1 VARKDASVVIRRR
14 VWHARPRGGSTLITF
29 IVARPMARPTTVT
42 RSEIPP
48 AFNVADFFILP
59 HQQSRGGRPYMYC
72 GDQTLTYG
80 QLHQNTN
87 RVGNALRELGV
98 GMEDRVLLLML
109 ESLLFPPSFFGAIR
123 IGAVAVPVNTL
134 LTSKD
139 YLYYLNDSRAK
150 VLIVDLALW
159 PQIEPI
165 AGQLRHQ
172 KHIVIAN
179 GTVPGRPSLEALMAK
194 AGPEL
199 RTELM
204 SPDDPAFWL
213 YTSGSTGA
221 PKAAVHLHHD
231 MVYVTD
237 HFVEPVLGLREDDL
251 GFSAAKFFFAYG
263 LGNSLYFPLAVGGR
277 TVVQPARPTPE
288 VCFAILERHRP
299 TVFYGV
305 PTLYNAMLNTYEA
318 WLAGK
323 SNPPAKLPKLDS
335 LRFSVSAG
343 ESLPPELFTRWKKH
357 FGTEILDGIGSTE
370 MLHIFISNR
379 LGSVKPGST
388 GTACPGYEAKLVDE
402 HGQPVQD
409 GEVGALLVKGD
420 SSAPYYWNKHEKS
433 KSTML
438 GEWVVT
444 GDQFHRDAEGYYWY
458 AGRNDDM
465 MKVSGAWVSPIEI
478 ENALLGHP
486 AVAECAVVGHAD
498 AAGLTKAKA
507 FVVVKPGQTA
517 GEALADALRAHVR
530 QAIAGFKTPQWIEF
544 VPDLPKTATGKIKRF
559 ELRK

>member
-1 VARKDASVVIRRR
+1 
-14 VWHARPRGGSTLITF
+14 
-29 IVARPMARPTTVT
+29 MAGIMNVT
-42 RSEIPP
+42 RTELPA

-59 HQQSRGGRPYMYC
+59 HQQARASQPYMYC

-80 QLHQNTN
+80 QLHQNSN
-87 RVGNALRELGV
+87 RVGNALRSLGV
-98 GMEDRVLLLML
+98 EMEDRVLLLML

-134 LTSKD
+134 LTAKD

-150 VLIVDLALW
+150 VLIVDQALW
-159 PQIEPI
+159 SQIEPI

-172 KHIVIAN
+172 KHILIAN
-179 GTVPGRPSLEALMAK
+179 GSVPGRQSLEALLAK
-194 AGPEL
+194 SSPEL
-199 RTELM
+199 ETEPM
-204 SPDDPAFWL
+204 SPDDPALWL

-231 MVYVTD
+231 MVYAAD
-237 HFVEPVLGLREDDL
+237 HFAKPVLGLRESDL

-288 VCFAILERHRP
+288 VCFQVLERYRP

-305 PTLYNAMLNTYEA
+305 PTLYNAMLNTYDA

-323 SNPPAKLPKLDS
+323 SNPPAKLPKLEH

-343 ESLPPELFTRWKKH
+343 ESLPPELYSRWKKH

-370 MLHIFISNR
+370 MMHIFISNR

-388 GTACPGYEAKLVDE
+388 GTPCPGYEAKLVDE
-402 HGQPVQD
+402 HGAPVQD
-409 GEVGALLVKGD
+409 GAIGALLVKGD

-433 KSTML
+433 KATML

-444 GDQFHRDAEGYYWY
+444 GDQFHRDADGYYWY
-458 AGRNDDM
+458 EGRNDDM

-478 ENALLGHP
+478 ENALLTHP
-486 AVAECAVVGHAD
+486 AVAECAVVGHVD

-507 FVVVKPGQTA
+507 FIVVKAGHTA
-517 GEALADALRAHVR
+517 GDPLAAALMAHVR

-544 VPDLPKTATGKIKRF
+544 TADLPKTATGKIKRF

>member
-1 VARKDASVVIRRR
+1 MVNSMTI
-14 VWHARPRGGSTLITF
+14 
-29 IVARPMARPTTVT
+29 T
-42 RSEIPP
+42 RSQIPP
-48 AFNVADFFILP
+48 AFNVADYFILP
-59 HQQSRGGRPYMYC
+59 HLRTRAARPYMYC
-72 GDQTLTYG
+72 GDQSLTYG
-80 QLHQNTN
+80 QLHQDTN
-87 RVGNALRELGV
+87 RAGNALRALGV
-98 GMEDRVLLLML
+98 QMEDRVMLLML

-123 IGAVAVPVNTL
+123 IGAVAAPVNTM
-134 LTSKD
+134 LTQKD

-150 VLIVDLALW
+150 VLIVDHALW

-165 AGQLRHQ
+165 AGQLRFQ
-172 KHIVIAN
+172 QHIVIAN
-179 GTVPGRPSLEALMAK
+179 GKVPGRASLEDLMAQ
-194 AGPEL
+194 ASPEL
-199 RTELM
+199 QTELM

-237 HFVEPVLGLREDDL
+237 HYAKPVLGLREDDL
-251 GFSAAKFFFAYG
+251 SFSAAKFFFAYG
-263 LGNSLYFPLAVGGR
+263 LGNSLYFPLAVGCR
-277 TVVQPARPTPE
+277 AVVQPARPTPE
-288 VCFAILERHRP
+288 VCFQILERHRP

-323 SNPPAKLPKLDS
+323 GNPPAKLPKLES

-343 ESLPPELFTRWKKH
+343 ESLPPELFKRWKKN

-379 LGSVKPGST
+379 HGQVKPGST
-388 GTACPGYEAKLVDE
+388 GVPCPGYDSKLVDE

-420 SSAPYYWNKHEKS
+420 SSAPFYWNKHEKT
-433 KSTML
+433 KATML

-444 GDQFHRDAEGYYWY
+444 GDQFHRDADGFYWY
-458 AGRNDDM
+458 DGRNDDM

-486 AVAECAVVGHAD
+486 AVAECAVVGQAD
-498 AAGLTKAKA
+498 AAGLVKAKA
-507 FVVVKPGQTA
+507 FVVLKPGQPA
-517 GEALADALRAHVR
+517 GEPLAEAMRAHVR
-530 QAIAGFKTPQWIEF
+530 AAIAGFKTPQWIEF
-544 VPDLPKTATGKIKRF
+544 VADLPKTATGKIKRF